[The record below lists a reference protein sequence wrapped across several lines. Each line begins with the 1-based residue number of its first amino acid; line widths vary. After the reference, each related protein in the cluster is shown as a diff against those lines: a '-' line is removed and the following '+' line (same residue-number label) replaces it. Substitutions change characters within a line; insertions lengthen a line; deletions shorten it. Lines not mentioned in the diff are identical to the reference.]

1 MPKRDAKG
9 KIIKKKKGVPDAKS
23 LYPSEHR
30 DALERLF
37 HWFDN
42 KFRPYTVHLQQ
53 LIPKAFNSQ
62 NKKEQLED
70 LRKSVDIDMDLIHT
84 SLKVFDKQ
92 MAQKK
97 FACGD
102 HITIFDI
109 MFFNE
114 LSQVLFLR
122 NKYLKKVDPDANADL
137 DENSELMS
145 YEHINKW
152 YTRTMP

>member
-1 MPKRDAKG
+1 MNDQRNMPKRDAKG

-37 HWFDN
+37 NWIDN

-84 SLKVFDKQ
+84 SLKVFDK
-92 MAQKK
+92 
-97 FACGD
+97 
-102 HITIFDI
+102 
-109 MFFNE
+109 
-114 LSQVLFLR
+114 
-122 NKYLKKVDPDANADL
+122 
-137 DENSELMS
+137 
-145 YEHINKW
+145 
-152 YTRTMP
+152 

>member
-1 MPKRDAKG
+1 
-9 KIIKKKKGVPDAKS
+9 
-23 LYPSEHR
+23 
-30 DALERLF
+30 
-37 HWFDN
+37 
-42 KFRPYTVHLQQ
+42 
-53 LIPKAFNSQ
+53 
-62 NKKEQLED
+62 
-70 LRKSVDIDMDLIHT
+70 
-84 SLKVFDKQ
+84 
-92 MAQKK
+92 
-97 FACGD
+97 
-102 HITIFDI
+102 